1 MGKSFAPNLANIY
14 LLEFDN
20 KACTGFHISPE
31 EFFRFLD
38 DVFFLWPGT
47 IDELKQFEEFLSSI
61 IPDIKV
67 TLDYSD
73 TAVNFLDTT
82 IFKRVDNGIT
92 TLQTKV
98 YFKETDTHQ
107 LLHHSSFHPPHTFM
121 GIVKSQVLR
130 FKRLS
135 SFKSDYEQACRIL
148 FSSLKIRG
156 YNTRKLR
163 KTKLDIWTEYRPRSN
178 NKTSTKALLPIVIPY
193 SSLATKLVYE
203 WKKLLLDSPLFNG
216 YRVIPAFSRNKNLG
230 ELLAPR
236 KNNMPIKSPEQGG
249 SFRCMGSRCK
259 TCKHV
264 NVTNTFNSTYTRR
277 QYKIANRLDCKSC
290 NVVYL
295 ITCNLCNKQYVGE
308 TLRRLCDRLTD
319 HRSNIVT
326 LKDTPI
332 AKHFTLPYHSIANIT
347 ITPIDT
353 FSAAKLSLCRGDIKK
368 LRSRI
373 LQKETYW

>member
-1 MGKSFAPNLANIY
+1 
-14 LLEFDN
+14 
-20 KACTGFHISPE
+20 
-31 EFFRFLD
+31 
-38 DVFFLWPGT
+38 
-47 IDELKQFEEFLSSI
+47 
-61 IPDIKV
+61 
-67 TLDYSD
+67 
-73 TAVNFLDTT
+73 
-82 IFKRVDNGIT
+82 
-92 TLQTKV
+92 
-98 YFKETDTHQ
+98 
-107 LLHHSSFHPPHTFM
+107 M

-130 FKRLS
+130 FNLRDFHHLKALTTRP
-135 SFKSDYEQACRIL
+135 L
-148 FSSLKIRG
+148 FNSLKIRG

-178 NKTSTKALLPIVIPY
+178 NKSPPKALLPIVIPY
-193 SSLATKLVYE
+193 SSLSTKLVYE

-236 KNNMPIKSPEQGG
+236 KNNRPIKSHELQGG
-249 SFRCMGSRCK
+249 SFRCMGPRCK

-264 NVTNTFNSTYTRR
+264 NVTSTFNSTYTRR

-290 NVVYL
+290 NVVYYL
-295 ITCNLCNKQYVGE
+295 ITCNLCNKQYVGQ

-353 FSAAKLSLCRGDIKK
+353 FSAAELSLCRGDIKK
-368 LRSRI
+368 LRSKI
-373 LQKETYW
+373 LQKETYWQHQIMTLEPHGINLNNRK